1 MLKFRLHD
9 AEPASAPSKPRIE
22 AVLLRVGGVV
32 IRCHRD
38 NQRGVLHLPLEAVG
52 DIGSVSLAPPLPMA
66 SYGPLRWR
74 VTRKSRA
81 PALYGAALK
90 SLSQIS
96 LTVLLPSGQ
105 GHSISIAKDS
115 TLSDLK
121 VAVQEA
127 LGRGFLRLVTADGH
141 FLDPKSNLPL
151 HMAGI
156 HNGDSVTAIAQSPG
170 ITATKAAFALWCCNS
185 GVVTWGDTEWG
196 ADSRTVQDQLRNVQQ
211 ISSTDEAFAA
221 LCTDG
226 SVVTWGDPELG
237 GDSSEVHYSSPLQ
250 EISAS
255 ADAFAALRNCLR
267 PFGSYCAR
275 RAGAPRF
282 DNFPGRSKF
291 HSFFSCPGCLGYVD
305 APPTCLQA

>member
-38 NQRGVLHLPLEAVG
+38 NQRGAVG

-81 PALYGAALK
+81 PALYGAATETAEVEHGGTRALK

-170 ITATKAAFALWCCNS
+170 ITATKVS
-185 GVVTWGDTEWG
+185 T
-196 ADSRTVQDQLRNVQQ
+196 LR
-211 ISSTDEAFAA
+211 
-221 LCTDG
+221 
-226 SVVTWGDPELG
+226 
-237 GDSSEVHYSSPLQ
+237 
-250 EISAS
+250 
-255 ADAFAALRNCLR
+255 R
-267 PFGSYCAR
+267 
-275 RAGAPRF
+275 
-282 DNFPGRSKF
+282 
-291 HSFFSCPGCLGYVD
+291 
-305 APPTCLQA
+305 